1 MSSIIDDVKE
11 MGTYIDRQVDID
23 SVASFKGNE
32 NIIKLNFKFDI
43 QLIREALDE
52 IKSKS
57 EFKTVWS
64 GFPALAMTK
73 RKGHSADNDKDLVGR
88 YYMRVDDSYQEIA
101 KDELIDEAQF
111 SELVDIFKGTY
122 FETIH
127 KELVARYPIGR
138 TRILEKGS
146 FNCNS
151 WHRDPEPRLHIPI
164 YTNPGALFIV
174 NHHCTHLP
182 ADGSVYF
189 TDTRCYH
196 TALNGGDQPRTHLVA
211 ALAYPQ
217 YQPN

>member
-1 MSSIIDDVKE
+1 MRTIIDDAEE
-11 MGTYIDRQVDID
+11 MNAFVDRKIDID

-32 NIIKLNFKFDI
+32 NIVKLNFKFDI
-43 QLIREALDE
+43 HLIREALDE

-57 EFKTVWS
+57 EFKIVAS

-73 RKGHSADNDKDLVGR
+73 RKEHSVDNDKDLVGR
-88 YYMRVDDSYQEIA
+88 YYMRVDNSYQEIA
-101 KDELIDEAQF
+101 KDELIDETQF
-111 SELVDIFKGTY
+111 SELVDVFKGTY
-122 FETIH
+122 FEIIH
-127 KELVARYPIGR
+127 KELTARYPIGR
-138 TRILEKGS
+138 ARILEKGS

-151 WHRDPEPRLHIPI
+151 WHRDPEPRIHIPI

-211 ALAYPQ
+211 ALAYPE
-217 YQPN
+217 YKPI